1 MTSLIIGVVLVAY
14 LAILFGVA
22 YKIDANTRL
31 QYRFSKSPTVYA
43 LSLAVYCTAWT
54 FFGSVG
60 AASTYNIEFLAIYL
74 GPIILMPFLWF
85 VYRRFIRISRV
96 QGISSLSDFIANRYD
111 KSIGLNRLVTVLI
124 LIGIVPYI
132 ALQISGIDKAI
143 ETIITKNGTQSASW
157 LNYVDLGFLVT
168 IGLGY
173 FIILFTTKRF
183 QQKEQ
188 NTGLVGAIVVESIV
202 KLAVFLF
209 FGVFILIY
217 ASDKPEL
224 TSDFDPSKLK
234 LNYSDNYG
242 QWFGMIFLS
251 MVAFM
256 FLPRQFE
263 LGVVEAVNEQKV
275 KRAIWLFPLYLLLI
289 NLFVLPIA
297 IIGNHL
303 FAGSTINPDTYM
315 LAIPM
320 EANQFWLAILVLLG
334 GFSAASGMIIV
345 STHALSKMV
354 SNSILMPSLINNRMI
369 LNRFND
375 KNHKIPVFFRRMSIL
390 IVLLLAYGYHK
401 LVVSEFT
408 LFSIGLV
415 SFVAVA
421 QFAPAAL
428 GGIFWREG
436 NKYGAILGIVLGF
449 AVWLAFLVIPSIFSA
464 DVHKIFSFVGLQSD
478 SYHEGELITTVLF
491 WSLLLNVLGYVFGS
505 IFTNQTAVERTQA
518 ALYVDILNEN
528 ELDNSLLWKGKANFQ
543 DVENLLTRFI
553 GEKRASAELRG
564 FVQKNAIVLD
574 SDEQL
579 DPRIVGFSEKI
590 LSSIVGASSAKIL
603 IGSVVKEEKISMDD
617 VVHIL
622 EESQKVIAV
631 NKQLQMRTDELRKVT
646 EALKLANQKLKETDL
661 LKDEFLYTV
670 THEMRTPLTSIK
682 ALSELLTEEDEDEF
696 MSEETKRE
704 FLNTILKESN
714 RMTRLISQVLDLENF
729 ESGKHQLIIDRVQMY
744 EIIHHCLHSLEGIF
758 KQAHIQVC
766 VDIEPALPSLE
777 ADYDRI
783 TQVVM
788 NLLGNATKYCDKENG
803 KVWVSAKRVGSFLQ
817 VEIADNGPGVIPE
830 LREIIFEK
838 FFQAKNQTMRKP
850 KGSGLGL
857 AISKKIVQLHEGK
870 IRVEPNEPE
879 GSRFIF
885 SIPINQK
892 S

>member
-1 MTSLIIGVVLVAY
+1 MTSWIIVVVLVAY
-14 LAILFGVA
+14 LAMLFGVA

-31 QYRFSKSPTVYA
+31 QLKYSKSPTIYA

-60 AASTYNIEFLAIYL
+60 AASTYTIEFLTIYI
-74 GPIILMPFLWF
+74 GPVILMPFLWF
-85 VYRRFIRISRV
+85 VYRRFIRISQV
-96 QGISSLSDFIANRYD
+96 QGISTLSDFIANRYD
-111 KSIGLNRLVTVLI
+111 KSIGLNRLVTVLL
-124 LIGIVPYI
+124 LIGIIPYI
-132 ALQISGIDKAI
+132 ALQISGINKAI
-143 ETIITKNGTQSASW
+143 ETIITRNGTEHSSW
-157 LNYVDLGFLVT
+157 LEYVDVGLLVT
-168 IGLGY
+168 LGLGY

-188 NTGLVGAIVVESIV
+188 NTGLVGAIVLESIV

-209 FGVFILIY
+209 FGIFILVY

-224 TSDFDPSKLK
+224 TEHFDPSKLK
-234 LNYSDNYG
+234 LNYDEDYG

-251 MVAFM
+251 MMAFL

-263 LGVVEAVNEQKV
+263 LGVVEAVNERKV
-275 KRAIWLFPLYLLLI
+275 KRAIWLFPIYLLLI

-297 IIGNHL
+297 IVGNHL
-303 FAGSTINPDTYM
+303 FADTAINPDTYM
-315 LAIPM
+315 LAIPIQL
-320 EANQFWLAILVLLG
+320 NQPLLALLVLLG

-345 STHALSKMV
+345 STHALSKMF
-354 SNSILMPSLINNRMI
+354 SNAVLMPSFINSGVI
-369 LNRFND
+369 LSRFRD
-375 KNHKIPVFFRRMSIL
+375 RNHKIPVFFRRMSIL

-421 QFAPAAL
+421 QFAPTVL
-428 GGIFWREG
+428 GGMFWRLG
-436 NKYGAILGIVLGF
+436 NKYGAISGIVLGF
-449 AVWLAFLVIPSIFSA
+449 AVWLSFLVLPSIFNA
-464 DVHKIFSFVGLQSD
+464 DVHQIFSFVGLQAA
-478 SYHEGELITTVLF
+478 SYQEGELITTVLF
-491 WSLLLNVLGYVFGS
+491 WSLFLNILGYVIGS
-505 IFTNQTAVERTQA
+505 LLTKQTAVERTQA
-518 ALYVDILNEN
+518 TLYVDILNN
-528 ELDNSLLWKGKANFQ
+528 ADQVDNSLIWKGKAYFPDIQ
-543 DVENLLTRFI
+543 TLLARFI
-553 GEKRASAELRG
+553 GEKRAQSELNY
-564 FVQKNAIVLD
+564 FVSRNNIEIDAT
-574 SDEQL
+574 DEL
-579 DPRIVGFSEKI
+579 DPRIVGFSEKL
-590 LSSIVGASSAKIL
+590 LSTIVGASSAKIL
-603 IGSVVKEEKISMDD
+603 VSSVVKEEKLSMDD

-631 NKQLQMRTDELRKVT
+631 NKQLQQRTEELRRVT
-646 EALKLANQKLKETDL
+646 EALRLANQKMKETDM

-682 ALSELLTEEDEDEF
+682 ALSEILSDDDEW
-696 MSEETKRE
+696 MPEETKRE

-729 ESGKHQLIIDRVQMY
+729 ESGKHQLIIDEVDVD
-744 EIIHHCLHSLEGIF
+744 ELIHHCLHSLDGVF
-758 KQAHIQVC
+758 KQTHIQVC
-766 VDIEPALPSLE
+766 IDVETELPRLE

-783 TQVVM
+783 TQVLM

-803 KVWVSAKRVGSFLQ
+803 KVWVDVKRNGSFLQ
-817 VEIADNGPGVIPE
+817 VEIADNGPGVVPE

-870 IRVEPNEPE
+870 IRVEPNDPE

-885 SIPINQK
+885 SIPFNQK
-892 S
+892 H

>member
-263 LGVVEAVNEQKV
+263 LGVVEAVNEQKI

>member
-1 MTSLIIGVVLVAY
+1 MSSWFIVIVLVAY
-14 LAILFGVA
+14 LAMLFGVA

-31 QYRFSKSPTVYA
+31 QLRYSKSPTIYA

-60 AASTYNIEFLAIYL
+60 AASTYNLEFLTIYI

-85 VYRRFIRISRV
+85 IYRRFIRITQV

-111 KSIGLNRLVTVLI
+111 KSIGVNKVVTVLLMI
-124 LIGIVPYI
+124 SIIPYI

-143 ETIITKNGTQSASW
+143 ETILTKNGTQHSSW
-157 LNYVDLGFLVT
+157 LQYLDLGFLVT

-183 QQKEQ
+183 HHKEQ
-188 NTGLVGAIVVESIV
+188 NTGLVGAIVLESIV
-202 KLAVFLF
+202 KLVVFLF

-224 TSDFDPSKLK
+224 MSDFKPEQLQ
-234 LNYSDNYG
+234 LNYNNDGG
-242 QWFGMIFLS
+242 QWFGMIILS
-251 MVAFM
+251 MMAFL

-263 LGVVEAVNEQKV
+263 LGVVEAVNERKV

-289 NLFVLPIA
+289 NVFVIPISIVGNNLFEGTNV
-297 IIGNHL
+297 
-303 FAGSTINPDTYM
+303 NPDTYM

-320 EANQFWLAILVLLG
+320 QVNQTWLAVLVLLG

-345 STHALSKMV
+345 STHALSKMF
-354 SNSILMPSLINNRMI
+354 SNAILMPTFINSKVI
-369 LNRFND
+369 LNRYED
-375 KNHKIPVFFRRMSIL
+375 RNHKIPVFFRRVSIMV
-390 IVLLLAYGYHK
+390 VLLAAYAYHK

-421 QFAPAAL
+421 QFAPAIL
-428 GGIFWREG
+428 GGMFWRLG
-436 NKYGAILGIVLGF
+436 NKQGALIGMLLGF
-449 AVWLAFLVIPSIFSA
+449 SVWMAFLVLPSIVSA
-464 DVHKIFSFVGLQSD
+464 DVQHIFSFVGIQSD

-491 WSLLLNVLGYVFGS
+491 WSLFLNILGYVIGS
-505 IFTNQTAVERTQA
+505 LAFRQTVVERTQA
-518 ALYVDILNEN
+518 ALYVDILNEKDQ
-528 ELDNSLLWKGKANFQ
+528 LDNSLIWKGQARFPDIKS
-543 DVENLLTRFI
+543 LLTRFL
-553 GEKRASAELRG
+553 GERRAEQELKN
-564 FVQKNAIVLD
+564 FAQKYEIDLHVSENLD
-574 SDEQL
+574 S
-579 DPRIVGFSEKI
+579 RIVGFSEKL
-590 LSSIVGASSAKIL
+590 LSTIVGASSAKIL
-603 IGSVVKEEKISMDD
+603 VSSVVKEEQLTMEDL
-617 VVHIL
+617 VNIL
-622 EESQKVIAV
+622 EESQKVIAI
-631 NKQLQMRTDELRKVT
+631 NKQLQQRTEELRRVT
-646 EALKLANQKLKETDL
+646 EALRQANQKLKETDL

-682 ALSELLTEEDEDEF
+682 ALSELLADDDEF
-696 MSEETKRE
+696 MPEETKRE
-704 FLNTILKESN
+704 FLTTILKESN

-729 ESGKHQLIIDRVQMY
+729 ESGKHQLIIDEVDID
-744 EIIHHCLHSLEGIF
+744 ELIHHCLHSMDGLF
-758 KQAHIQVC
+758 KQTHIQVC
-766 VDIEPALPSLE
+766 IDIDKDLPKLE

-783 TQVVM
+783 TQVLM
-788 NLLGNATKYCDKENG
+788 NLLGNATKHCDKENG
-803 KVWVSAKRVGSFLQ
+803 KVWVDVHRKGSFLE
-817 VEIADNGPGVIPE
+817 VEIADNGPGVVPE

-885 SIPINQK
+885 SIPFNQK
-892 S
+892 H